1 MKHGSATTQLEAGRV
16 AEAHKDGH
24 EILPIVAPDAL
35 HVESGVF
42 DAPVVDAPLPTTT
55 SPQEFDEWEGT
66 EEDDVS
72 QMVGVLSVQDA
83 AQDAVF
89 DGTGCDGGEPTD
101 DAGAFWAWAMARTV
115 ERAMRENWTQD
126 DMDAAYLQASLV
138 SYQSHDSYPVIYGQG
153 YVESDPEH
161 YTSNC
166 PWNDW
171 TPPSESERLFREA
184 NSAKRPLDGVSSRI
198 RVRLIPMGCP
208 GNGLIAFVSAEVD
221 DDGKAVL
228 VFRRGADV
236 LVTLFM
242 RYIRLL
248 RETANPRRV
257 TIVVQACHGIDSR
270 MILRFDSDKR
280 VQAFEALLGPNR
292 SIDYSR

>member
-42 DAPVVDAPLPTTT
+42 DAPVVDAPLHTTT
-55 SPQEFDEWEGT
+55 LPQEFDEWEGT

-161 YTSNC
+161 FHFQL
-166 PWNDW
+166 PG
-171 TPPSESERLFREA
+171 PVERLDT
-184 NSAKRPLDGVSSRI
+184 PI
-198 RVRLIPMGCP
+198 RVRAPLPRSQQRQKTVGRRLEP
-208 GNGLIAFVSAEVD
+208 YSSPPDPHGL
-221 DDGKAVL
+221 
-228 VFRRGADV
+228 
-236 LVTLFM
+236 
-242 RYIRLL
+242 
-248 RETANPRRV
+248 PR
-257 TIVVQACHGIDSR
+257 QWSHCLCLCG
-270 MILRFDSDKR
+270 
-280 VQAFEALLGPNR
+280 G
-292 SIDYSR
+292 